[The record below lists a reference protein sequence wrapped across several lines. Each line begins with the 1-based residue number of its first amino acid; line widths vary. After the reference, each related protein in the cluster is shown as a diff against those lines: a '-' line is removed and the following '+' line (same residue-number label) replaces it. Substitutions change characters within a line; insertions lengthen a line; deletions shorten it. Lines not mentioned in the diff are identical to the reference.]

1 MLFEDINAL
10 FIHIPKTAGLSIEE
24 NLLSRYYGRNIKS
37 HHLRLI
43 DTPSSIIQDNFTFS
57 FVRNPWD
64 RLVSFYH
71 FIGPGAP
78 IYPKRS
84 NVHSLA
90 PCVKSQYIYPIGSC
104 FRNIAFKD
112 FVMNYL
118 DQSYCP
124 PRINYSLEWDSFD
137 WLANSQGQLDLDFIG
152 RFSNLEFDF
161 KRLCDKLG
169 IDYIPLTLTN
179 ESTHSKYTDYYD
191 SELCSYVAEKY
202 SKEIDF
208 FDFKFGD

>member
-71 FIGPGAP
+71 FIGLLQEHQF
-78 IYPKRS
+78 IQNDQMFIHLLLVSK
-84 NVHSLA
+84 V
-90 PCVKSQYIYPIGSC
+90 
-104 FRNIAFKD
+104 NIFTLSEVAFVILLLKI
-112 FVMNYL
+112 L
-118 DQSYCP
+118 S
-124 PRINYSLEWDSFD
+124 
-137 WLANSQGQLDLDFIG
+137 
-152 RFSNLEFDF
+152 
-161 KRLCDKLG
+161 
-169 IDYIPLTLTN
+169 
-179 ESTHSKYTDYYD
+179 
-191 SELCSYVAEKY
+191 
-202 SKEIDF
+202 
-208 FDFKFGD
+208 

>member
-1 MLFEDINAL
+1 M
-10 FIHIPKTAGLSIEE
+10 FIH
-24 NLLSRYYGRNIKS
+24 LL
-37 HHLRLI
+37 
-43 DTPSSIIQDNFTFS
+43 
-57 FVRNPWD
+57 
-64 RLVSFYH
+64 LVS
-71 FIGPGAP
+71 
-78 IYPKRS
+78 K
-84 NVHSLA
+84 V
-90 PCVKSQYIYPIGSC
+90 
-104 FRNIAFKD
+104 NIFTLSEVAFVILLLKI

-208 FDFKFGD
+208 LTLNLETNSHSKEINACFATI